1 MGILF
6 ILLFI
11 LMLGCCYIVAIIVV
25 GMWINLWLLVIGF
38 GVIYILLLIYWLV
51 NVRVLG
57 YR

>member
-11 LMLGCCYIVAIIVV
+11 LMLGWCYIVAIIVV

>member
-11 LMLGCCYIVAIIVV
+11 LMLGWCYIVVIIVV
-25 GMWINLWLLVIGF
+25 GMWTNLWLLVIGF

-57 YR
+57 L